1 MSVNDDPLDPE
12 QDQPS
17 ALDAQTHVEF
27 QRLYEDASINI
38 RFAKQHSINIRAK
51 QHSINIRFAKQQQ
64 WRSVLYFSAFAIAVT
79 TYSQWTRW
87 ADEKLSFYLLIV
99 VWIFSLLSMLV
110 LLSLQWWQ
118 GAEHNKIEYITSK
131 WSSFTDAARRR
142 KSRLV
147 SEIQRYG
154 MLAAMI
160 LYLELVTIAVTR
172 IFWSQI

>member
-1 MSVNDDPLDPE
+1 MSIDDDPLDPE

-17 ALDAQTHVEF
+17 ALDAQTHAEF
-27 QRLYEDASINI
+27 QRLYEDA
-38 RFAKQHSINIRAK
+38 
-51 QHSINIRFAKQQQ
+51 SINIRFAKQQQ

-79 TYSQWTRW
+79 AYSQWTRW
-87 ADEKLSFYLLIV
+87 VDEKLSFYLLIV

-131 WSSFTDAARRR
+131 WSSFANAARRR